1 MQCFQMPP
9 TPIIVVAT
17 MPTYCK
23 IMQCC
28 QMPPTPIIVVAHIN
42 EQWMPILI
50 ITLVAPFGHEQMHM
64 CYLQLWPTP

>member
-1 MQCFQMPP
+1 
-9 TPIIVVAT
+9 
-17 MPTYCK
+17 
-23 IMQCC
+23 MQCC

-42 EQWMPILI
+42 EQWMPIII